1 MKTNEVSRLKE
12 LTNSNLIVRQDQ
24 LELSAEINALKKKKN
39 AVVLA
44 HFYQEPQIQEL
55 ADFLGDSLYLAKQA
69 AKIEADIIVF
79 AGVHFMAETAKII
92 NPNKKVL
99 LPDLRAG

>member
-44 HFYQEPQIQEL
+44 HFYQEPQIQ
-55 ADFLGDSLYLAKQA
+55 
-69 AKIEADIIVF
+69 
-79 AGVHFMAETAKII
+79 
-92 NPNKKVL
+92 
-99 LPDLRAG
+99 